1 MIPFTLNSIQIKL
14 IFDDESQSGN
24 LEVKGSITWQGHK
37 GTFLKDGDTLLLIT
51 THDFVGIKIQQA
63 VCLRYMQFC
72 NM

>member
-14 IFDDESQSGN
+14 IYDDESQSSN
-24 LEVKGSITWQGHK
+24 PKVKGSITCKGHK
-37 GTFLKDGDTLLLIT
+37 GTFLKDGDTLILIT
-51 THDFVGIKIQQA
+51 TRDYVGIKIQQA